1 VPSFVESWKQ
11 QNFDNWWW
19 LMVSPMSF
27 CFCIFVFFCRLWTC
41 WNLYEWWCL
50 IWCGYPYGW
59 ILCGV
64 ERLVRSSLL
73 DVNEVWMKVEAK
85 KVVKFLLWG
94 VKFSIVVFGWFCWFY
109 RFLFWKNSWKHLKE
123 NCLKVWATSILE
135 DDRSSA
141 ALCILER
148 KSYNFFL
155 Q

>member
-1 VPSFVESWKQ
+1 MFKVEDK
-11 QNFDNWWW
+11 FFLTIDGDWWW
-19 LMVSPMSF
+19 VLWV
-27 CFCIFVFFCRLWTC
+27 FVFVF
-41 WNLYEWWCL
+41 LYFFVDYELAKIFMNGGVL

-59 ILCGV
+59 IMCVV
-64 ERLVRSSLL
+64 EWLVRSSLL
-73 DVNEVWMKVEAK
+73 DVNEVRMKVEAK
-85 KVVKFLLWG
+85 KVVKFLLWR
-94 VKFSIVVFGWFCWFY
+94 VKFSIIVFGWFCWFY

-123 NCLKVWATSILE
+123 KCLKVWATSILE